1 MQNSENTESHVN
13 CERVQDPYSIRCVP
27 QVHGASRNALN
38 HLKELVQIES
48 DLSFS
53 RTFFNIGT
61 GKWSNTSILKDK
73 AKIKTNLF
81 LFKE

>member
-1 MQNSENTESHVN
+1 MPLTILVKRLGE
-13 CERVQDPYSIRCVP
+13 
-27 QVHGASRNALN
+27 
-38 HLKELVQIES
+38 ELVQIES

-61 GKWSNTSILKDK
+61 GKWANTSILKDK
-73 AKIKTNLF
+73 AIIKINLF

>member
-1 MQNSENTESHVN
+1 MPLTILVKRLGE
-13 CERVQDPYSIRCVP
+13 
-27 QVHGASRNALN
+27 
-38 HLKELVQIES
+38 ELVQIES
-48 DLSFS
+48 ELSFS

-61 GKWSNTSILKDK
+61 NKWSNTTILKDK